1 MGSAS
6 QPMLVVRANRAL
18 LKKRKSYKDI
28 RSEYEGYLPN
38 TKLKF
43 KELTD
48 FEKKKIRDKIREQAK
63 RDRLEE
69 IKIYVLTFLII
80 SPLIVLFVWVF
91 LKYLM

>member
-18 LKKRKSYKDI
+18 LKKRKSYKNI

-63 RDRLEE
+63 RDRLKE
-69 IKIYVLTFLII
+69 IKVYVLAFLII
-80 SPLIVLFVWVF
+80 SPMIALFIWVF
-91 LKYLM
+91 LKYLV

>member
-6 QPMLVVRANRAL
+6 RPMLVVRANRAL

-48 FEKKKIRDKIREQAK
+48 FEKKKIRDKIQEQAR
-63 RDRLEE
+63 RDRLDE
-69 IKIYVLTFLII
+69 IKVYVLTFLII
-80 SPLIVLFVWVF
+80 SPLIALFVWVF